1 MFYKSNYN
9 MYFEWMFTSL
19 VSKSNLY
26 IFVLSLTIA
35 LLLNYFKLSNIPWL
49 LLFLIAFV
57 TLTPLWFI
65 IKKACHFFYN
75 WIKKT
80 KGNIEETAEIKR
92 LINIAFIGMDVI
104 YKVEAL
110 NIIKKYTKSPYDK
123 YEFIVKEPHKFAY
136 SKYTST
142 HNNPFIID
150 MRFSYYPLLSVN
162 EQYGYSIIKFD
173 SLFYKLIVKHSDEI
187 MREYGK

>member
-1 MFYKSNYN
+1 
-9 MYFEWMFTSL
+9 
-19 VSKSNLY
+19 
-26 IFVLSLTIA
+26 
-35 LLLNYFKLSNIPWL
+35 
-49 LLFLIAFV
+49 
-57 TLTPLWFI
+57 
-65 IKKACHFFYN
+65 
-75 WIKKT
+75 
-80 KGNIEETAEIKR
+80 
-92 LINIAFIGMDVI
+92 MDVI